1 MFILWRSAKRSMIPR
16 VVTVTAMV
24 FAAYK
29 SFKVLSPGG
38 EDRDDKKAKEWLR
51 FWCVFLVL

>member
-1 MFILWRSAKRSMIPR
+1 MIPR
-16 VVTVTAMV
+16 VVTVTAMI

-29 SFKVLSPGG
+29 SFKVLSPGA

-51 FWCVFLVL
+51 FWCVFLVC